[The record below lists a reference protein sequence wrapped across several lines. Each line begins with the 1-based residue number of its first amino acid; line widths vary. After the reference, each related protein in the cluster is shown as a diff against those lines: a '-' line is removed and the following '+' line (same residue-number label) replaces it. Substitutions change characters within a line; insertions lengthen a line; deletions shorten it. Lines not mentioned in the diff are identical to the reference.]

1 MNLLLE
7 FAGVAAPA
15 IAGLLTVPL
24 LQGIKAIAA
33 PVRKLPAAAKQ
44 LAAVGIAFGLT
55 KAGAALNVA
64 LPLTL
69 EGFTGSDVESLAA
82 AGIAMAVHAGKKA
95 RENAPRGLQ

>member
-1 MNLLLE
+1 MDTLLE
-7 FAGVAAPA
+7 FAGVAGPA

-24 LQGIKAIAA
+24 LQGIKLIAK
-33 PVRKLPAAAKQ
+33 PVKKLPAAAKQ

-64 LPLTL
+64 LPTSL
-69 EGFTGSDVESLAA
+69 ELFTASDAEALAA

-95 RENAPRGLQ
+95 RENAPRGL